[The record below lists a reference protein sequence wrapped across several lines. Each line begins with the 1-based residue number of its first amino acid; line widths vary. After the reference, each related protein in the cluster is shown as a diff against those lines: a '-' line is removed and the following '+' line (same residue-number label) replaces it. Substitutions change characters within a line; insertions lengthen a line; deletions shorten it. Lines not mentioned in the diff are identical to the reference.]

1 MEGRLYRITTIHFI
15 KKSPNFMGDFYFS
28 SPAIFTDYV
37 RWKAEI
43 TNARALE
50 EGRPEGVVVGR

>member
-1 MEGRLYRITTIHFI
+1 
-15 KKSPNFMGDFYFS
+15 MGDFYFS